1 MVKITGDQ
9 SLSGEQAKKVT
20 SILPTSRSMHFS
32 PQTIQFLEI
41 QNEYLPGFQ
50 KAYQDSRKDGLA
62 TEMTPAFE
70 AIGKLSDK
78 RFLVIHV
85 SDYFATRCQ
94 SF

>member
-9 SLSGEQAKKVT
+9 SLSGKQAKKVATILLT
-20 SILPTSRSMHFS
+20 SPSTHFS
-32 PQTIQFLEI
+32 PNNIQFLEI
-41 QNEYLPGFQ
+41 QDEYLPGFQ

-85 SDYFATRCQ
+85 GD
-94 SF
+94 